1 MNIEGD
7 KNMDALDIEISQ
19 IKNLNMIYLYN
30 IDNALSNRERKYIGL
45 QVTYNNH
52 KSKIDLDFK
61 DKHFA
66 DLLKK
71 VMYRYNQEKDKRNIV
86 LLGDLSEALFEDD
99 EILET
104 ALKRNEFNSTGRK
117 VFGSMKELIKP
128 FLPYLKEI
136 ITLVLT
142 HIRGFEGIEIQEITG
157 YNKRFTVH
165 YSIVGIKKEFP
176 ITLYFSDEN
185 TLNFQIGF
193 IEGKSIGISG
203 YINNDIDKVSY
214 NFNHPYEKYEGN
226 FEYDLKAKT
235 VEKNILLDGVPI
247 YESNESDTITK
258 EDTEVIKFYLELFEI
273 AFNGEVL
280 KTDDNNFLLGTK
292 TSGYTNLESKVT
304 KDTSIQI
311 FISDDGVYLK
321 YRVKNC
327 LNKLKYKIDIP
338 LDFEDYE
345 ITLKRID
352 INNRKRLIVECIT
365 TNNIGKKYDYVV
377 YETNNIDFK
386 HPFEIKEKEI
396 LDGEI
401 KSLYDIE
408 KKLIRKEVRKV
419 EGGEN

>member
-1 MNIEGD
+1 
-7 KNMDALDIEISQ
+7 MDALDIEISQ

-86 LLGDLSEALFEDD
+86 LLGDLSEVLFEDD

-157 YNKRFTVH
+157 YNKRFIVH

-176 ITLYFSDEN
+176 T
-185 TLNFQIGF
+185 GWC
-193 IEGKSIGISG
+193 
-203 YINNDIDKVSY
+203 
-214 NFNHPYEKYEGN
+214 
-226 FEYDLKAKT
+226 
-235 VEKNILLDGVPI
+235 
-247 YESNESDTITK
+247 
-258 EDTEVIKFYLELFEI
+258 
-273 AFNGEVL
+273 
-280 KTDDNNFLLGTK
+280 
-292 TSGYTNLESKVT
+292 
-304 KDTSIQI
+304 
-311 FISDDGVYLK
+311 
-321 YRVKNC
+321 R
-327 LNKLKYKIDIP
+327 
-338 LDFEDYE
+338 
-345 ITLKRID
+345 
-352 INNRKRLIVECIT
+352 RL
-365 TNNIGKKYDYVV
+365 
-377 YETNNIDFK
+377 
-386 HPFEIKEKEI
+386 
-396 LDGEI
+396 
-401 KSLYDIE
+401 
-408 KKLIRKEVRKV
+408 
-419 EGGEN
+419 

>member
-1 MNIEGD
+1 
-7 KNMDALDIEISQ
+7 MDALDIEISQ

-86 LLGDLSEALFEDD
+86 LLGDLSEVLFEDD

-142 HIRGFEGIEIQEITG
+142 QIQEITG
-157 YNKRFTVH
+157 YNKRFIVH

-203 YINNDIDKVSY
+203 YINNEIDKVSY
-214 NFNHPYEKYEGN
+214 NFNHPYERYKGN

-258 EDTEVIKFYLELFEI
+258 EDAEVIKFYLELFEI
-273 AFNGEVL
+273 EFNGEVL

-292 TSGYTNLESKVT
+292 ISGYTNL
-304 KDTSIQI
+304 
-311 FISDDGVYLK
+311 K
-321 YRVKNC
+321 YRLKNC

-377 YETNNIDFK
+377 YETDNIDFK
-386 HPFEIKEKEI
+386 HPFEIKGKEI
-396 LDGEI
+396 LEGEI

-408 KKLIRKEVRKV
+408 KKLIRKEVHKV